1 MKIGKI
7 LLAAVAAWFFGA
19 VLGGLTCGWL
29 FNWVYKLEPTNVW
42 KPMAGPPGLAFQ
54 IGEFLINVI
63 LVVVYVLLRKGIPG
77 KNRLTKGLVFG
88 LCVWAV
94 GTLPGMFSTY
104 AFMTVA
110 SGVVIYW
117 TIVGLVATPIKGL
130 IIAAVYGE

>member
-7 LLAAVAAWFFGA
+7 LIAALALSVFGMIFGA
-19 VLGGLTCGWL
+19 LTCGWL

-54 IGEFLINVI
+54 IGGLLLNMV
-63 LVVVYVLLRKGIPG
+63 LAVVYALLRKGIPG
-77 KNRLTKGLVFG
+77 KNKLAKGILFG

-94 GTLPGMFSTY
+94 GMLPGMFSTY

-110 SGVVIYW
+110 TGVVIYW
-117 TIVGLVATPIKGL
+117 TLIGLVELPLKGL
-130 IIAAVYGE
+130 IISSIYGE